1 MGTKKCGYSYWG
13 FLGDTKMDKDGNLLS
28 TPDGNAFYSWSIIR
42 QLQKDGYV
50 VVQVMPDRD
59 KDGFDYTM
67 KTEKSYFDWAVTDKC
82 TAYAEMQKNMYN
94 ELILEKEWYEVTS
107 EMLFNIWD
115 MYGLNDCEFILHEWR
130 MRIPGRNDEQSRGK
144 GWQPDYFIQNCLIE
158 YCRTRG
164 VKLIIFD
171 LDYKIDII
179 DFIGMYGTGVDIS
192 IVELG
197 NKWQCF
203 ETGSDMKGRR
213 FGKVYIPFD
222 WDHIDDFAIN
232 PMPVDDMVYVGNRY
246 ERDWCIDKYI
256 PNCKGRRITVYGN
269 WNEGGRDSKTRW
281 PGIHFGKRIQTSD
294 MRFVYSNSLV
304 TILLAKKEYCK
315 YSFMTAR
322 IIEAIFYGTVPLF
335 IAEYGADTIKEY
347 AGRYAPL
354 LTVYNS
360 NEVLQR
366 IDYFRNNLKERYTI
380 IEYLRRRLRFMDV
393 KNFTKILYEM
403 K

>member
-1 MGTKKCGYSYWG
+1 
-13 FLGDTKMDKDGNLLS
+13 
-28 TPDGNAFYSWSIIR
+28 
-42 QLQKDGYV
+42 
-50 VVQVMPDRD
+50 
-59 KDGFDYTM
+59 
-67 KTEKSYFDWAVTDKC
+67 
-82 TAYAEMQKNMYN
+82 
-94 ELILEKEWYEVTS
+94 
-107 EMLFNIWD
+107 
-115 MYGLNDCEFILHEWR
+115 
-130 MRIPGRNDEQSRGK
+130 
-144 GWQPDYFIQNCLIE
+144 
-158 YCRTRG
+158 
-164 VKLIIFD
+164 
-171 LDYKIDII
+171 
-179 DFIGMYGTGVDIS
+179 
-192 IVELG
+192 
-197 NKWQCF
+197 
-203 ETGSDMKGRR
+203 
-213 FGKVYIPFD
+213 
-222 WDHIDDFAIN
+222 
-232 PMPVDDMVYVGNRY
+232 MVYVGNRY

-269 WNEGGRDSKTRW
+269 WNEGDRDSETRW

-335 IAEYGADTIKEY
+335 IAEYGTDTIKEY